1 MICGICG
8 IFGMSYMIMFY
19 FHPSAVA
26 EKKRKKNDDGS
37 NSSRDYDL
45 FISVRGMC
53 FYYYYRLLLLL

>member
-1 MICGICG
+1 
-8 IFGMSYMIMFY
+8 MSYMIMFY

-26 EKKRKKNDDGS
+26 EKKKEKNYDGS
-37 NSSRDYDL
+37 NLSRDYDL